1 MITYTSLLSRFVY
14 FFLTDTLFDL
24 VYCTYTTNI
33 LIPNGR
39 CLFISGSGTKKLLW
53 LPTLLS
59 YQGLYYFWTDTVFGL
74 VYAQTFQYWMEDAGL
89 SLAQEKKNFYDYLHF
104 SPIKVCN
111 YFWTDTVFGLLYCT
125 LTINILIPTGG
136 CLFISGPGTKELLWL
151 TTLLSYQGLQIF
163 LN

>member
-1 MITYTSLLSRFVY
+1 MEDAYLSLVQEQKNFYDYLHFSPIKVCIIFE
-14 FFLTDTLFDL
+14 
-24 VYCTYTTNI
+24 
-33 LIPNGR
+33 LIPY
-39 CLFISGSGTKKLLW
+39 LA
-53 LPTLLS
+53 
-59 YQGLYYFWTDTVFGL
+59 LYT
-74 VYAQTFQYWMEDAGL
+74 AQTFQYWMEDAGL

-151 TTLLSYQGLQIF
+151 PTLHSYQGLYIF
-163 LN
+163 FEMIPYLTLYIAHIPQTF